1 MTDQNSLPYVWGVVG
16 LLAVGLASVLI
27 TVWLLVKELGAYLHS
42 KSDQS
47 EGYVVRSSTGSVRTV
62 RAVVGI
68 LAIVL
73 GVFGLWIFVA
83 ELAKPRLSYFPA
95 NPEEASAIYAL
106 RGSAIKAA
114 QVGMVRGDLW
124 VGAAIATAAPL
135 LFGAGSARDQAS
147 QPDLESMRMIADRA
161 ARLSPHDSRVW
172 LVLAGLEFS
181 DGHDRRGTEALKLS
195 YYTGPDELSLMPA
208 RLRLAVGSNASSNE
222 EVQILVPQDIQRIVR
237 RPDLKPSIALAY
249 QQALPKGRAI
259 IEAALKETDP
269 NLLATIA
276 GPGARGR

>member
-1 MTDQNSLPYVWGVVG
+1 MTDQNSLPYVWGVFG

-42 KSDQS
+42 DSDQS

-62 RAVVGI
+62 RAVVGL

-73 GVFGLWIFVA
+73 GVFGLWIFAA
-83 ELAKPRLSYFPA
+83 ELTRPRLSYFPS

-124 VGAAIATAAPL
+124 VDAAIATAAPL
-135 LFGAGSARDQAS
+135 LFGAGSSRDKAS

-172 LVLAGLEFS
+172 LVLAGLEFGE
-181 DGHDRRGTEALKLS
+181 GHDRRGAEALKLS
-195 YYTGPDELSLMPA
+195 YYTGPDELLLMPA
-208 RLRLAVGSNASSNE
+208 RLRLAVGSDASSNE
-222 EVQILVPQDIQRIVR
+222 EVQILVPQDIRRIVR
-237 RPDLKPSIALAY
+237 RLDLKPSIALAY

-259 IEAALKETDP
+259 IEAALKEADP

-276 GPGARGR
+276 GPGALGR